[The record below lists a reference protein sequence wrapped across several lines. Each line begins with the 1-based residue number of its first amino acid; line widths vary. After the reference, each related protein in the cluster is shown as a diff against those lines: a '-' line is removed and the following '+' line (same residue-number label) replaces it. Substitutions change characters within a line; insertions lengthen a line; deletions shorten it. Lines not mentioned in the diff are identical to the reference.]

1 MLGLGHAVIWGSDR
15 RCSTVKCARMFSLRI
30 SGLCLPLRATLG
42 GVRSNIGNRMRIFS
56 RLISGIWLLVPVSA
70 LGFLVWVGAVHVQRI
85 DHLSRGVEA
94 TDVIDPASPTGYA
107 NRQRELILPQ
117 RNEDSFHWIAQT
129 QQMFARGE
137 WRVRHTD
144 YDNAPAGRAVHQASP
159 YRWWL
164 GTVAWVDHLISGR
177 PIGLSIERAAVVAE
191 PILHGLFLI
200 GATAFV
206 AWRFGRFAA
215 GLVSLGL
222 AGIFPFAASFF
233 PGIPDDHGLA
243 RIGALSGVLV
253 LLAGVN
259 STAAG
264 TKSAQRPRTSPAA
277 RYWFC
282 VAGVLGGL
290 GMWVSVSIGVPVIA
304 GICLGALLAAGIARQ
319 QAKAAPDQ
327 AITPALW
334 RAWGISGGATVM
346 AAFLVEY
353 PPAQLLSWRLE
364 SVHPLYAVAWIGAAE
379 LLARLTNWIQLG
391 RRSSGWRDAGAI
403 VLGVL
408 AVAGVPV
415 VMKLTDGQGF
425 LTRDLL
431 SSRLTNQPD
440 GMVAANL
447 WDWLVRDGCSARV
460 VATLLPLLALVP
472 ASWSLCRKTTPLTTR
487 VSLAIAVAPVL
498 ISLGFA
504 CLQLGWWSSLG
515 ALLLALVVAAASERP
530 IRHRSLQWVWS
541 ATVAAFLIPGA
552 MQLLPAPPTQDGD
565 KLASHEAEL
574 LLERDEAELLVERD
588 LAHWL
593 AKHAGEE
600 ESPVVYAPPRVT
612 TTLCFYGGLRGIGT
626 LSPGNRE
633 GMEATIAIAAATTIR
648 EAQVLLEGR
657 QVRYIVVP
665 SWDPFFDEYARLYLA
680 KSFSNW
686 EGIFIPSLRQW
697 NLPAWLRPLPY
708 QIPGI
713 GGFEKQSVL
722 VFEVVDEQNPAV
734 AMSRLAECLIEIGE
748 TEKAAAAGEALRRYP
763 WDVGA
768 LAARAQVASECGD
781 QAGLSQALESLHT
794 RLSSGADRFLPW
806 DRRVSL
812 AIVLA
817 RAKRADL
824 ARKQVERCLADLD
837 AKKLRSLST
846 GSLHVLLRLCNDFDL
861 EIADRALR
869 QLALSLLPPDLR
881 QHH

>member
-1 MLGLGHAVIWGSDR
+1 
-15 RCSTVKCARMFSLRI
+15 
-30 SGLCLPLRATLG
+30 
-42 GVRSNIGNRMRIFS
+42 MRIFS
-56 RLISGIWLLVPVSA
+56 RLISGLWLLVPASA
-70 LGFLVWVGAVHVQRI
+70 LVFLVWVAAVRVQRI
-85 DHLSRGVEA
+85 DHLSGLPGRAEA
-94 TDVIDPASPTGYA
+94 TDAIDPASPTGYA

-117 RNEDSFHWIAQT
+117 RNEDSFHWIAET
-129 QQMFARGE
+129 EQMFARGE
-137 WRVRHTD
+137 WRVRHSD
-144 YDNAPAGRAVHQASP
+144 YDNAPAGRAVHHASP

-164 GTVAWVDHLISGR
+164 GTVAWVDHRISGR
-177 PIGLSIERAAVVAE
+177 PIGMSIERAAAVAE

-200 GATAFV
+200 VATAFV
-206 AWRFGRFAA
+206 AWRFGPFAA
-215 GLVSLGL
+215 SLVSVGL
-222 AGIFPFAASFF
+222 AGVFPFAAGFL

-243 RIGALSGVLV
+243 RLGVLAGV
-253 LLAGVN
+253 LALLAGVS

-264 TKSAQRPRTSPAA
+264 TKPAQSPRTSPAA
-277 RYWFC
+277 RSWFC

-304 GICLGALLAAGIARQ
+304 GISLGGLLAAGIARQ
-319 QAKAAPDQ
+319 QSKAAPDQ
-327 AITPALW
+327 AIAPAPW
-334 RAWGISGGATVM
+334 RTWGLSGGATVM

-353 PPAQLLSWRLE
+353 PPAELLSWRLE

-391 RRSSGWRDAGAI
+391 RRASGWRDAGAI
-403 VLGVL
+403 VLGIL

-415 VMKLTDGQGF
+415 VMMLTDGHGF

-431 SSRLTNQPD
+431 SSRLTNQP
-440 GMVAANL
+440 GGAVAANL
-447 WDWLVRDGCSARV
+447 WGWLVRDGFSARV
-460 VATLLPLLALVP
+460 VASLLPLLALVP
-472 ASWSLCRKTTPLTTR
+472 ASWSLCRKTTPLATR

-498 ISLGFA
+498 ITLGFA
-504 CLQLGWWSSLG
+504 GLQLGWWSSLG
-515 ALLLALVVAAASERP
+515 ALLLALLVAAASERP
-530 IRHRSLQWVWS
+530 MRRSLQWVWS

-552 MQLLPAPPTQDGD
+552 MQLLPAPSMQNGD
-565 KLASHEAEL
+565 KLASHETEL
-574 LLERDEAELLVERD
+574 VIERDEAEFLVERD

-593 AKHAGEE
+593 AKQAGEE
-600 ESPVVYAPPRVT
+600 ESPVVYAPPVVT

-626 LSPGNRE
+626 FSPDNRE
-633 GMEATIAIAAATTIR
+633 GLGATITIAAVTTIR
-648 EAQVLLEGR
+648 EAQVLLESR

-665 SWDPFFDEYARLYLA
+665 SWDPFFDDYARLYLA

-686 EGIFIPSLRQW
+686 ESVFIPSLRQW

-708 QIPGI
+708 RIPKI
-713 GGFEKQSVL
+713 PGFEKQSVQ

-748 TEKAAAAGEALRRYP
+748 MEKAAAAGEALRRYP

-768 LAARAQVASECGD
+768 LAARTMVAFERRD
-781 QAGLSQALESLHT
+781 QAGLGQALESLHA

-869 QLALSLLPPDLR
+869 QLALSLLPPELR
-881 QHH
+881 QHHRRHLHAEEGRTPR

>member
-1 MLGLGHAVIWGSDR
+1 V
-15 RCSTVKCARMFSLRI
+15 
-30 SGLCLPLRATLG
+30 PL
-42 GVRSNIGNRMRIFS
+42 
-56 RLISGIWLLVPVSA
+56 SA
-70 LGFLVWVGAVHVQRI
+70 LGFLAWVAAVHVQRI
-85 DHLSRGVEA
+85 DQLSGLPGRAEA
-94 TDVIDPASPTGYA
+94 TDGIDPASPTGYA

-129 QQMFARGE
+129 EQMFARGE

-164 GTVAWVDHLISGR
+164 GTVAWVDHLVSGR

-191 PILHGLFLI
+191 PVLHGLFLI
-200 GATAFV
+200 GATAFA
-206 AWRFGRFAA
+206 AWRFGPFAA
-215 GLVSLGL
+215 CLISVGLVGV
-222 AGIFPFAASFF
+222 FPFAANFL

-243 RIGALSGVLV
+243 RLGALAGVLA
-253 LLAGVN
+253 LLAGV
-259 STAAG
+259 S
-264 TKSAQRPRTSPAA
+264 SPAA

-282 VAGVLGGL
+282 AAGVLGGL
-290 GMWVSVSIGVPVIA
+290 GMWVGVSIGVPVIA
-304 GICLGALLAAGIARQ
+304 GISLGALLAAGIARQ
-319 QAKAAPDQ
+319 QAKAVPDQ
-327 AITPALW
+327 AIAPAPW
-334 RAWGISGGATVM
+334 RVWGLSGGATVM
-346 AAFLVEY
+346 AAFLIEY
-353 PPAQLLSWRLE
+353 PPAELVSWRLE
-364 SVHPLYAVAWIGAAE
+364 NVHPLYAVAWMGAAE

-391 RRSSGWRDAGAI
+391 RRPSGWRDAGAI

-415 VMKLTDGQGF
+415 VLMLTDGQGF

-440 GMVAANL
+440 GAVAANL
-447 WDWLVRDGCSARV
+447 RDWLVRDGFSARV
-460 VATLLPLLALVP
+460 VASLLPLLALAP
-472 ASWSLCRKTTPLTTR
+472 ASWSLWRKTTPLTTR
-487 VSLAIAVAPVL
+487 VSLAIAVTPVL
-498 ISLGFA
+498 IALGFA
-504 CLQLGWWSSLG
+504 GLQLGWLSSLG

-530 IRHRSLQWVWS
+530 MRRSLQWVWS
-541 ATVAAFLIPGA
+541 ATVVASLIPGA
-552 MQLLPAPPTQDGD
+552 MQLLPASSAQNGD
-565 KLASHEAEL
+565 TPALPEAEL
-574 LLERDEAELLVERD
+574 VLEQDEAELLIERD

-593 AKHAGEE
+593 AKRAGEE
-600 ESPVVYAPPRVT
+600 ESPVVYASPRVT

-626 LSPGNRE
+626 LSPDNRE
-633 GMEATIAIAAATTIR
+633 GLRATVAIAAVPTIP

-657 QVRYIVVP
+657 QVRYIVIP

-680 KSFSNW
+680 KGLSNW

-708 QIPGI
+708 RIPQIPG
-713 GGFEKQSVL
+713 FEKESVL

-748 TEKAAAAGEALRRYP
+748 MDKAAAAGEALRRYP
-763 WDVGA
+763 GDVGA
-768 LAARAQVASECGD
+768 LTARAQVAFERRD

-806 DRRVSL
+806 DRRISL

-817 RAKRADL
+817 RAKHADL

-837 AKKLRSLST
+837 AKKLQSLST
-846 GSLHVLLRLCNDFDL
+846 GSLHIFLTLCNAFDL
-861 EIADRALR
+861 RIADHALR
-869 QLALSLLPPDLR
+869 QQALSLLPPDLR
-881 QHH
+881 QRHRRLLHPEEAGTPR

>member
-1 MLGLGHAVIWGSDR
+1 M
-15 RCSTVKCARMFSLRI
+15 
-30 SGLCLPLRATLG
+30 
-42 GVRSNIGNRMRIFS
+42 
-56 RLISGIWLLVPVSA
+56 SA
-70 LGFLVWVGAVHVQRI
+70 LGFLVWVNAVHVQRI
-85 DHLSRGVEA
+85 DRLSELPGRAEA
-94 TDVIDPASPTGYA
+94 TDAVDPASPTGYA

-129 QQMFARGE
+129 EQMFARGE

-144 YDNAPAGRAVHQASP
+144 YDNAPAGHAVHQASP

-164 GTVAWVDHLISGR
+164 GAVAWVDHLISGR
-177 PIGLSIERAAVVAE
+177 PVGMSIERAAVVAP
-191 PILHGLFLI
+191 PILHGLFLV
-200 GATAFV
+200 AVTAFV
-206 AWRFGRFAA
+206 AWRFGAFAA
-215 GLVSLGL
+215 CLVSVGL
-222 AGIFPFAASFF
+222 AGVFPFAASFL

-243 RIGALSGVLV
+243 RIGALAGVLA
-253 LLAGVN
+253 LLAGVS

-264 TKSAQRPRTSPAA
+264 TNPAPRPQTSPAT

-304 GICLGALLAAGIARQ
+304 GISLGALLAAGVTRQ
-319 QAKAAPDQ
+319 QAKAVPDQ
-327 AITPALW
+327 TITPLPW
-334 RAWGISGGATVM
+334 RTWGLSGSATVM

-353 PPAQLLSWRLE
+353 PPAQLFSWRLE
-364 SVHPLYAVAWIGAAE
+364 SVHPLYAVAWVGTAE
-379 LLARLTNWIQLG
+379 LLERLTNWIQLG
-391 RRSSGWRDAGAI
+391 KRASGWRDAGAI
-403 VLGVL
+403 ILGVL

-415 VMKLTDGQGF
+415 VMMVTEGQGF
-425 LTRDLL
+425 LARDLL
-431 SSRLTNQPD
+431 SLRLTSQPD
-440 GMVAANL
+440 GAVAANL
-447 WDWLVRDGCSARV
+447 RDWLGRDGFTASV
-460 VATLLPLLALVP
+460 VASLLPLLALVP

-487 VSLAIAVAPVL
+487 VSLAIAMAPVL
-498 ISLGFA
+498 VSLGFA
-504 CLQLGWWSSLG
+504 SLRLGWWSSLG

-530 IRHRSLQWVWS
+530 MRHRWLPWVWS
-541 ATVAAFLIPGA
+541 ATLAAFLIPGA
-552 MQLLPAPPTQDGD
+552 MQLLPAPPTQNGD
-565 KLASHEAEL
+565 KLASPEAEL
-574 LLERDEAELLVERD
+574 LLEQDEAELLIERD

-593 AKHAGEE
+593 AKHAGEG
-600 ESPVVYAPPRVT
+600 ESPVVYAPPALT

-626 LSPGNRE
+626 LSPDNQE
-633 GMEATIAIAAATTIR
+633 GLRATVTIAAVTSIP

-665 SWDPFFDEYARLYLA
+665 SWDPFFDEYARVYLA
-680 KSFSNW
+680 KGFNNW
-686 EGIFIPSLRQW
+686 ESIFIPSLRQW

-708 QIPGI
+708 RIPMMP
-713 GGFEKQSVL
+713 GFEKQSVL

-748 TEKAAAAGEALRRYP
+748 IEKARAAGEALRRYP

-768 LAARAQVASECGD
+768 LAARAQVAFESRD
-781 QAGLSQALESLHT
+781 QAAISQALESLHT

-824 ARKQVERCLADLD
+824 ARKQAERCLADLD

-846 GSLHVLLRLCNDFDL
+846 GSLHILLKLCNDFDL

-869 QLALSLLPPDLR
+869 QLTLSLLPPELR
-881 QHH
+881 QHHRRLLHPE